1 MTDSRNTL
9 EMWLDTS
16 SAPVSSIPTLCS
28 PVMIDYDTAE
38 GCSLILCFG
47 KAAQDEL
54 LCQVGGCSLAGVD
67 EEVAQ
72 E

>member
-1 MTDSRNTL
+1 
-9 EMWLDTS
+9 
-16 SAPVSSIPTLCS
+16 VSSIPRVFS
-28 PVMIDYDTAE
+28 PGDDFDYDTAE
-38 GCSLILCFG
+38 GCSLILGFG

-54 LCQVGGCSLAGVD
+54 LCQAGGCSLAGVD